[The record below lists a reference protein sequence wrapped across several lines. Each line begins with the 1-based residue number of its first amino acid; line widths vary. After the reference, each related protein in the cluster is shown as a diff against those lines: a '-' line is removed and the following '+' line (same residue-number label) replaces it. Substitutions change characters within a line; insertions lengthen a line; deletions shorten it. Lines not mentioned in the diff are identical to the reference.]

1 MTADDPDR
9 RALARAGDTRRPA
22 FLRMARVYAHRR
34 VAHRLDG
41 LWVSGLQQARIALRD
56 RPLVF
61 AANHVAWWDT
71 LLLPVLDEALGG
83 TGWAVMDAESLRR
96 LPFLGWLGALPL
108 DRSSHDR
115 SRECLEASA
124 DLLDRPGR
132 ALWIFP
138 QGRQRPAH
146 LRPLDLKPGIG
157 IINARMPAADIVTVS
172 LNYVFLERDRPA
184 AVVRFSAPYRGT
196 EIAGPN
202 LLSTLESGLL
212 DGLTDIDVAARA
224 ATDGR
229 RARTHPADPL
239 PGFTALV
246 PPTRVGPQD
255 GIGGRLLRSLRRGT
269 SRGR

>member
-1 MTADDPDR
+1 MSADDPDR

-22 FLRMARVYAHRR
+22 FLRFARAYAHWR

-71 LLLPVLDEALGG
+71 LLLLVLDEAFGG
-83 TGWAVMDAESLRR
+83 TAWAVMDAQNLRT

-146 LRPLDLKPGIG
+146 LRPLDLKPGIA
-157 IINARMPAADIVTVS
+157 IINARTPADIIAVS
-172 LNYVFLERDRPA
+172 LDYVFLERDRPA
-184 AVVRFSAPYRGT
+184 AVVRFSAPYRGA
-196 EIAGPN
+196 EIAGPE
-202 LLSTLESGLL
+202 LLSTVESGLL
-212 DGLTDIDVAARA
+212 DGLADIDAATLA

-255 GIGGRLLRSLRRGT
+255 GIGGLLLRALHRG
-269 SRGR
+269 SARGR